1 MERETVQDGA
11 RSPLARRL
19 LEPAETVALAD
30 LPGRW
35 FHQRV
40 ELLVAGAGA
49 EAADPALVG
58 RVRGAW
64 GRALMRGA
72 SAEALAGDACPWD
85 PPCAL
90 DVLFGDHGMLT
101 PRLPLPRPY
110 VIEATAVGADLGL
123 GLTLFGLACDWA
135 DGAAEALTAAVRH
148 GAPCPLRHHAPVI
161 AGRRLSTFERV
172 AVPDAAGLATLTFRT
187 PVQFRS
193 GSETRQPS
201 ARTLIS
207 GLGNRLT
214 GLARWQ
220 DARVDGPWLELAEA
234 AEALAYQ
241 DDLTPA
247 AWTRHSGRQDN
258 RRILVEGLAGRITL
272 AGDLAPFLPLLALGA
287 TAHVG
292 GRASLGLGGYDVSFA

>member
-1 MERETVQDGA
+1 MGLRTMTDTA

-19 LEPAETVALAD
+19 LEPAETVALAE
-30 LPGRW
+30 LPGHW

-40 ELLVAGAGA
+40 ELLVAGAA
-49 EAADPALVG
+49 SEVADPALPG
-58 RVRGAW
+58 RLRGAW

-72 SAEALAGDACPWD
+72 SAEALAGAACPWS

-90 DVLFGDHGMLT
+90 EVLFGDHGMIT

-110 VIEATAVGADLGL
+110 VIEAAALGADLVI

-148 GAPCPLRHHAPVI
+148 GDPCPLRHHAPAI
-161 AGRRLSTFERV
+161 AGRQLSTFERV
-172 AVPDAAGLATLTFRT
+172 VVPNAAGFAALTFRT

-193 GSETRQPS
+193 GAETLQPS

-207 GLGNRLT
+207 GLGNRLS

-220 DARVDGPWLELAEA
+220 DAKVDGPWLALAEA
-234 AEALAYQ
+234 AETLVYQAELA
-241 DDLTPA
+241 PA
-247 AWTRHSGRQDN
+247 AWTRRSGRQDN
-258 RRILVEGLAGRITL
+258 RRIPVEGLIGRMTL

-292 GRASLGLGGYDVSFA
+292 SRASLGLGGYDLSLV